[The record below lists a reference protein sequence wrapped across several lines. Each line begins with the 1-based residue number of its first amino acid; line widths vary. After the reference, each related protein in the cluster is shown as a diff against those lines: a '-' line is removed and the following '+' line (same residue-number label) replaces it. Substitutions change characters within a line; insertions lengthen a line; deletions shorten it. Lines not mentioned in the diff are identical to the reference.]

1 MNDAKLLG
9 QFSPLYPLTEIDE
22 SPTNPRKAFGDLDGL
37 ADSIRAHGVLQAV
50 TVRPKGDRFELV
62 IGARRLRAAKKAGLT
77 EIPCIV
83 RELDDRAVLEIQIV
97 ENLQRLDVTAL
108 EEAAGFEAL
117 RTAGVSIDQMVER
130 TGKTRA
136 TIYARLKLC
145 DLGKKGREALER
157 GEMSASVAL
166 LVARLPA
173 GLQSQALKKLYTGIT
188 SANAEALVRRFLV
201 PLEAGFFEPADSGLV
216 PKAGAC
222 GPCPKRSG
230 NARELYPEI
239 KSADVCTDAVC
250 FEAKQNAA
258 WKIHSTA
265 EIPIESLDPEKGSAT
280 VRVLTKP
287 ALEKATA
294 AGALVC
300 DSVKVVTAYDA
311 PTWGQV
317 VKKRL
322 PVIAIYRQAGGYGD
336 PPGGRVLK
344 YYDGPAARKLAP
356 KAKAAPI
363 SALAAAA
370 KARAKKNRIIRARI
384 ALARPALLRA
394 AKKLRRPPA
403 GLFEYVA
410 ARYARGDDRKEVAIH
425 GLVDRLV
432 QETEQAWV
440 LDFGAVER
448 LARILRVRLP
458 APPKATPKRKGAKS

>member
-1 MNDAKLLG
+1 MNDVTG
-9 QFSPLYPLTEIDE
+9 IPLPTGRIDE
-22 SPTNPRKAFGDLDGL
+22 STTNPRKIFGDLKGL
-37 ADSIRAHGVLQAV
+37 ADSIAAHGVLQPV
-50 TVRPKGDRFELV
+50 TVRPNAKTDRFELV
-62 IGARRLRAAKKAGLT
+62 IGARRLRAAKLAGLT

-83 RELDDRAVLEIQIV
+83 RDLSDGDALEIQIV

-117 RTAGVSIDQMVER
+117 RKAGLSIDQMVER

-145 DLGKKGREALER
+145 DLGKEGRQALEG
-157 GEMSASVAL
+157 GEISASVAL
-166 LVARLPA
+166 LVARLPSA
-173 GLQSQALKKLYTGIT
+173 LQSQALKKLYDGIT
-188 SANAEALVRRFLV
+188 SAEAEALLRRFLV

-250 FEAKQNAA
+250 FEAKQDAA
-258 WKIHSTA
+258 WKIRSAA
-265 EIPIESLDPEKGSAT
+265 EIPIESLDPEKGPAT

-287 ALEKATA
+287 ALEKAIA

-300 DSVKVVTAYDA
+300 DSVQVDVTAYDG
-311 PTWGQV
+311 PTWRQV

-322 PVIAIYRQAGGYGD
+322 PVIAIYRQAGGYDD
-336 PPGGRVLK
+336 PPGGRLLE

-363 SALAAAA
+363 SPDAAAA
-370 KARAKKNRIIRARI
+370 KARAEKNRAIRARI

-410 ARYARGDDRKEVAIH
+410 GRYARGDDRKEVAIH

-432 QETEQAWV
+432 QETEQAWA

-458 APPKATPKRKGAKS
+458 APPKATRMGAKS